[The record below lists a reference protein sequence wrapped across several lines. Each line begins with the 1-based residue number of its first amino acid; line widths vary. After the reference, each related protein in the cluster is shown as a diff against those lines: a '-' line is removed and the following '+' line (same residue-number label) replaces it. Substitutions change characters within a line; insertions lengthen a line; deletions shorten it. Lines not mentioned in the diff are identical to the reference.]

1 MSEGG
6 TKAGSMIFEL
16 DLDRTRYDKGL
27 QDALTSAEE
36 KGVSID
42 KAWKNLGTKSD
53 EMFTRMKANAILSY
67 ETIAK
72 SATASAED
80 QARAAAM
87 GAAKIE
93 ALNAKQFATQIAQTK
108 AMQAAQQ
115 QYWDNL
121 GIRSQATIQRQID
134 ETTKGAAILQST
146 LKKNSQDWINIER
159 AKNDSLAHLHDEM
172 VGKQEWSMA
181 AMARASRRGSL
192 HMHRST
198 ALHCCSSN
206 DNRRPTEHDRQPA
219 TNYNRQATD
228 RLCFRSRERTNLRT
242 TRAQSPVP
250 RRASR
255 AICASTH
262 PTKHDDLR
270 SAFRNPG
277 SKSFSARRWRR
288 AADLPV
294 PSRLEFRCCEL
305 L

>member
-1 MSEGG
+1 
-6 TKAGSMIFEL
+6 MIFEL

-115 QYWDNL
+115 QYWDNKSCL
-121 GIRSQATIQRQID
+121 QAPA
-134 ETTKGAAILQST
+134 E
-146 LKKNSQDWINIER
+146 
-159 AKNDSLAHLHDEM
+159 LAGHWPDCS
-172 VGKQEWSMA
+172 GQNFSC
-181 AMARASRRGSL
+181 RG
-192 HMHRST
+192 HNTPHPAY
-198 ALHCCSSN
+198 ALSN
-206 DNRRPTEHDRQPA
+206 ADAGRP
-219 TNYNRQATD
+219 
-228 RLCFRSRERTNLRT
+228 
-242 TRAQSPVP
+242 
-250 RRASR
+250 
-255 AICASTH
+255 
-262 PTKHDDLR
+262 
-270 SAFRNPG
+270 
-277 SKSFSARRWRR
+277 
-288 AADLPV
+288 
-294 PSRLEFRCCEL
+294 RCG
-305 L
+305 